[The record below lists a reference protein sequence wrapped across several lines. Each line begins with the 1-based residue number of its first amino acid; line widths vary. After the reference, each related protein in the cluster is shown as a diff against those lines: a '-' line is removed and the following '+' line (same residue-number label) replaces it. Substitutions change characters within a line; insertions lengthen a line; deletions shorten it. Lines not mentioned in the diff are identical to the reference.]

1 MAENGSVT
9 PAFYVVPVL
18 CLALFALERAF
29 PLRVPKRPLRG
40 RLVTNLCVGAIALL
54 IVAIVVRPVA
64 IAVLE
69 EVTEHSFG
77 LIPQLAMPPVAQWIA
92 GFLLLDLSFYYWHRA
107 NHAWPFLWRFHNAHH
122 IDPDL
127 DVSTSFRFH
136 FVEIGLSA
144 GFRAVQIALI
154 GGSPLMFIAYELFF
168 QANTLFQHSNVRVPI
183 GVERRLCFVLVT
195 PRMHG
200 IHHSR
205 VRAENNA
212 NWSSVFSWWDRLHGS
227 LRLDIPQAA
236 IDIGIA
242 GYSRSDDNRPVNVLA
257 IPFRRQRDYW
267 RDESGAIAVRT
278 VEPRGQDARVMAE

>member
-1 MAENGSVT
+1 MT
-9 PAFYVVPVL
+9 PALYVVPVL
-18 CLALFALERAF
+18 CLALFTLERAF
-29 PLRVPKRPLRG
+29 PLRVPTRSLRG
-40 RLVTNLCVGAIALL
+40 RLVTNLCIAAVAFFT
-54 IVAIVVRPVA
+54 VAIVVRPVA
-64 IAVLE
+64 LAVLE
-69 EVTEHSFG
+69 ETTEHSFG
-77 LIPQLAMPPVAQWIA
+77 LIPRLAMPPVAQWIA

-122 IDPDL
+122 IDPDF

-136 FVEIGLSA
+136 FVEIALSA

-154 GGSPLMFIAYELFF
+154 GGSPLMFIAYEVVF
-168 QANTLFQHSNVRVPI
+168 QSNTLFQHSNVRVPI

-205 VRAENNA
+205 VCAENNA

-227 LRLDIPQAA
+227 LRLDIPQAEV
-236 IDIGIA
+236 DIGIA
-242 GYSRSDDNRPVNVLA
+242 GYSRADDNRPVNVLA

-267 RDESGAIAVRT
+267 RDESGAIAART
-278 VEPRGQDARVMAE
+278 VEPRAQDARVMAE